1 MKELTP
7 QQRTLL
13 QNKAM
18 YKYFRLLA
26 KALADAGL
34 DARKV
39 MKPEIA
45 IPFTPEMVK
54 DLLWDK
60 IQKAMTGKEST
71 TELDTVEP
79 SQIHAVLDLHM
90 GEKFGIH
97 VPFPSDENQ

>member
-1 MKELTP
+1 MKEINP

-18 YKYFRLLA
+18 YKYFSLLA

-34 DARKV
+34 DAKKTL
-39 MKPEIA
+39 KPEVS
-45 IPFTPEMVK
+45 IPWTPEMCK
-54 DLLWDK
+54 DLLWRP
-60 IQKAMTGKEST
+60 IQIAMTGKHST

-97 VPFPSDENQ
+97 VPFPSEENQ

>member
-7 QQRTLL
+7 QQRTIQ

-18 YKYFRLLA
+18 YKYFALLA

-34 DARKV
+34 DAKKTL
-39 MKPEIA
+39 KPEVS
-45 IPFTPEMVK
+45 IPWTPEMCK
-54 DLLWDK
+54 DLLWRP

-79 SQIHAVLDLHM
+79 SQIHAVLDLHLS
-90 GEKFGIH
+90 ERFGIT
-97 VPFPSDENQ
+97 VPFPSEENQ

>member
-7 QQRTLL
+7 QQRTIQ

-18 YKYFRLLA
+18 YMYFRLLA

-34 DARKV
+34 DAKKTL
-39 MKPEIA
+39 KPGID
-45 IPFTPEMVK
+45 IPWTPEMVK
-54 DLLWDK
+54 DLLWEP

-97 VPFPSDENQ
+97 VPFPSEENQ

>member
-1 MKELTP
+1 MKDH
-7 QQRTLL
+7 QQRTIL
-13 QNKAM
+13 QNNALH
-18 YKYFRLLA
+18 KYFELLA

-54 DLLWDK
+54 NLLWRP

-71 TELDTVEP
+71 TELDTAEP

-97 VPFPSDENQ
+97 VPFPSEENQ